1 MIHEVFPIKIY
12 HKNSGIDHSNI
23 IKEMLYTMGS
33 NAHVTD
39 PSWHEEKGYASWIK
53 YFWTDDQYYGKAH
66 LNPAFN
72 QITNFID
79 KCLIEYQEE
88 LGLDISMQEIKCTSS
103 YLNFHDK
110 QTSTYLHDHEGN
122 VVVGT
127 YYISMEGNC
136 PPLSLYN
143 PSTVPF
149 KGKHPW
155 NTAKFKK
162 EWKEEIS
169 FFPDAGDLFLWPGDI
184 LHGVESNGSWYERYF
199 LNMGFHF
206 FSNKVPNFPP
216 L

>member
-1 MIHEVFPIKIY
+1 
-12 HKNSGIDHSNI
+12 
-23 IKEMLYTMGS
+23 
-33 NAHVTD
+33 
-39 PSWHEEKGYASWIK
+39 
-53 YFWTDDQYYGKAH
+53 
-66 LNPAFN
+66 
-72 QITNFID
+72 
-79 KCLIEYQEE
+79 
-88 LGLDISMQEIKCTSS
+88 MQEIKCTSS

-169 FFPDAGDLFLWPGDI
+169 I
-184 LHGVESNGSWYERYF
+184 
-199 LNMGFHF
+199 
-206 FSNKVPNFPP
+206 FS
-216 L
+216 